1 MPETTSTPEAVTV
14 TARAT
19 SPHEWQDIRDRTRAQ
34 ARPATDSPVHDGGCR
49 RIRAY
54 GEARTT
60 AHGTTRHGT
69 PERSVPQHT
78 TEHSTTQHST
88 THRRS
93 NQPAEGDRWSR
104 QRSRTPRHG

>member
-1 MPETTSTPEAVTV
+1 MPETTSTPEAVTF
-14 TARAT
+14 TAGMT
-19 SPHEWQDIRDRTRAQ
+19 SPHERQDIRDRTRSQ
-34 ARPATDSPVHDGGCR
+34 GSPATDSPAHDGVCR

-60 AHGTTRHGT
+60 AHSTTRHGT
-69 PERSVPQHT
+69 
-78 TEHSTTQHST
+78 
-88 THRRS
+88 THHRN